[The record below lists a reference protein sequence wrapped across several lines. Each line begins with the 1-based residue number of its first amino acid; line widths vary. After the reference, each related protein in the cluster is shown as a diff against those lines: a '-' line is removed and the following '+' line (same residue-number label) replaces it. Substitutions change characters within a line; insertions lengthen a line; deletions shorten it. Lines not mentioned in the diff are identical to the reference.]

1 MEKTYNGEDAANPAE
16 AAAEIRELK
25 LACILNLSM
34 CYWKSNS
41 WAQCIRACDRALQLD
56 PQSTKALYRRAQA
69 RIIPAYCGTVEN
81 MQALEDL
88 KRAVA
93 IKPDDTLLTTAYAE
107 LKISLSEQKKKDK
120 KTFNN
125 LFERKERATSSATN
139 SSTDTLGGSQVDEP
153 MIPAPAALSQ
163 RQNGHGGGSSY
174 AGASSSSSAAPTS
187 SSSSSAAKPKEEK
200 KHLTWQDAFDMVRD
214 MESAAERCDREGM
227 PQQAAAMRK
236 KKDELQKQMMIYFPK
251 NVQSQ
256 LSEDTLEAAGA
267 GVFPSDGVCSLAGPA
282 GGKKK
287 KKKAKA
293 GTKAGAGDAAAAGV
307 GGTAGLTGSP
317 AAALSKVTTAAGG
330 ETPSSWYDVCGSTE
344 YDLVDFSKPT
354 PAMIKDAQSKG
365 LDLTDV
371 R

>member
-1 MEKTYNGEDAANPAE
+1 VE

-25 LACILNLSM
+25 LACVLNLSM
-34 CYWKSNS
+34 CYWKTNA
-41 WAQCIRACDRALQLD
+41 WAQCIRACDRALQID

-93 IKPDDTLLTTAYAE
+93 IKPDDTLLTAAYAE

-125 LFERKERATSSATN
+125 LFERKERAASSATS
-139 SSTDTLGGSQVDEP
+139 SSTDTLGGSLVDEP
-153 MIPAPAALSQ
+153 MIPAPAVLSQ
-163 RQNGHGGGSSY
+163 RKNGNGNGSY
-174 AGASSSSSAAPTS
+174 AGASSSSSSSSAPTS
-187 SSSSSAAKPKEEK
+187 SSAGKAKEEK

-256 LSEDTLEAAGA
+256 LSEDTLEAVGA
-267 GVFPSDGVCSLAGPA
+267 GGFSADGVCSLAGAA
-282 GGKKK
+282 GARKKKGKKT
-287 KKKAKA
+287 KA
-293 GTKAGAGDAAAAGV
+293 GAKSAGAGDASAADM
-307 GGTAGLTGSP
+307 GGSAGLTGSA

-344 YDLVDFSKPT
+344 YDLVDFSNPT

-371 R
+371 RYGGC